1 MKRFVE
7 DINRIINGDYGVE
20 NADVIAE
27 AEDDNEEDI
36 NEIKY
41 FESVSD
47 KDYRDVNKFV
57 VDFDDGSSKVFSRSE
72 WRKFFDLAHKK
83 GIPIKYKGSL
93 VTSLNTTLDIEQAIF
108 GKRPQS
114 FNKNFYRKED
124 NEGISLIDKLNMI
137 IEGEEIPEDD
147 KDDDK
152 KAIDESASKLNP
164 SIMERITKKVKY
176 NDYTG
181 ALRLAAKM
189 LGSKKLEKQF
199 EIINE
204 LQDLDGSLNSNLEKY
219 RMDLSKEIDSIAEK
233 NLSKDDYRS
242 FNRAF

>member
-1 MKRFVE
+1 MSIKRLAE
-7 DINRIINGDYGVE
+7 DIRRIIYGDC
-20 NADVIAE
+20 DVYDNLSE
-27 AEDDNEEDI
+27 EVGDNEEDVKD
-36 NEIKY
+36 IKY
-41 FESVSD
+41 FESASD

-114 FNKNFYRKED
+114 SNRNFYRKED
-124 NEGISLIDKLNMI
+124 NEGISLINKLNMI
-137 IEGEEIPEDD
+137 IEGEDVPEDD
-147 KDDDK
+147 KEDDEN
-152 KAIDESASKLNP
+152 IDESSSSLNS
-164 SIMERITKKVKY
+164 SIMERIAKKVKY

-189 LGSKKLEKQF
+189 LGSKKLERQF
-199 EIINE
+199 ELIGE
-204 LQDLDGSLNSNLEKY
+204 LQKLDGSLNLHLEKY
-219 RMDLSKEIDSIAEK
+219 RMDLSKDIDSIAQRD
-233 NLSKDDYRS
+233 LSKYDYIL